1 MKYPLL
7 LPTLGHGSTDIFDTP
22 KLTLISHSIGFISIK
37 FLPIFYKKFLLISCS
52 IIHIKRDMPLVLSC
66 LMHTIWLK
74 YPIISKLYLSFFHT
88 PLHYIRAYYQTPKKF
103 FKKLF
108 LGISSS
114 LIISYGLHKNY
125 DILIEKYIDPLWWI
139 APVISHIFISEF
151 LIFQKYSVIK
161 RNLAI
166 PIKVITLA

>member
-7 LPTLGHGSTDIFDTP
+7 LPTLGHGSTDLFDKP
-22 KLTLISHSIGFISIK
+22 KLTLITHSIGFISIK
-37 FLPIFYKKFLLISCS
+37 FLPIFYKKLLLIASS
-52 IIHIKRDMPLVLSC
+52 IIHMKRDMPLFLCC

-88 PLHYIRAYYQTPKKF
+88 PLHYIRAYYQTPKIF
-103 FKKLF
+103 LKKLF
-108 LGISSS
+108 IGIFSS
-114 LIISYGLHKNY
+114 LIISYSLDKKY
-125 DILIEKYIDPLWWI
+125 DILIEKFMGTLWWI

-151 LIFQKYSVIK
+151 LIFQKYSVVK

-166 PIKVITLA
+166 PIKVITII

>member
-7 LPTLGHGSTDIFDTP
+7 LPTLGHGSTDLFDKP
-22 KLTLISHSIGFISIK
+22 RLTLITHSIGFISIK
-37 FLPIFYKKFLLISCS
+37 FLPIFYKKLLLILSS
-52 IIHIKRDMPLVLSC
+52 IIHMKRDMPLFLSC

-103 FKKLF
+103 LKKLF
-108 LGISSS
+108 IGIFSS
-114 LIISYGLHKNY
+114 LIISYSLDKKY
-125 DILIEKYIDPLWWI
+125 DILIEKYMGTLWWV

-151 LIFQKYSVIK
+151 LIFQKYSVVK

-166 PIKVITLA
+166 PIKVITII